1 MLSLTDAAKQP
12 SGAHN
17 PDNMIVIELRDERY
31 NELIVE
37 VTGRSRPGGRL
48 EAGKKRKL
56 SGGYAVDVCGDEPHT
71 RWSVLSGVAV
81 SPR

>member
-1 MLSLTDAAKQP
+1 
-12 SGAHN
+12 
-17 PDNMIVIELRDERY
+17 MIVIELRDERY

-71 RWSVLSGVAV
+71 R
-81 SPR
+81 